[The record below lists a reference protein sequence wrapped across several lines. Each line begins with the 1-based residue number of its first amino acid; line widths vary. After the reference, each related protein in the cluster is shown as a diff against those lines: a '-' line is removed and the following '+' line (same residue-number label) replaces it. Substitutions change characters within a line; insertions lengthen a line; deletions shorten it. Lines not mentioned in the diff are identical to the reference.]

1 MSNDLTNVIIAQ
13 LTELH
18 KKKDAISI
26 EDIKEILEKVA
37 GAIGNGTSLLDRF
50 LRDEIIKISNHIE
63 ATKNEIIALAPANSE
78 NGHIGTAAIQLDA
91 VMKATEEA
99 AHGIMDAVDEIQNI
113 VSASNLDKEVQNKIT
128 DATTRIYE
136 ACNFQDLT
144 GQRINKVMK
153 ALEFTE
159 AKINRL
165 VKLFASDGTVNVEEL
180 TKATTEREDAHLL
193 NGPQLPSVAPSQSD
207 IDAMFG

>member
-1 MSNDLTNVIIAQ
+1 MSNDLTSVIITQ

-37 GAIGNGTSLLDRF
+37 GVIGNGTSLLDRF
-50 LRDEIIKISNHIE
+50 LRDEIMKISNHIE
-63 ATKNEIIALAPANSE
+63 ATKNEIIALAPANAE

-99 AHGIMDAVDEIQNI
+99 AHGIMDAVDEIQNV
-113 VSASNLDKEVQNKIT
+113 VSSSNLDKETQAKIT

-159 AKINRL
+159 EKINRL
-165 VKLFASDGTVNVEEL
+165 VKLFASDGSVIIDEL
-180 TKATTEREDAHLL
+180 KKATEEREDAHLL
-193 NGPQLPSVAPSQSD
+193 NGPQLPGAAPSQSD